1 MTGGGHYEGGILRSD
16 IVIKVKRGKLWR
28 ARRERERER
37 ERKIAD
43 KQTSL
48 HWLDLSRGD
57 FGFSSPQCLVILI
70 RGVTWVSIRSK
81 GRRSI
86 YWIRLQRP
94 SYNILIQRG
103 KPEMLTKILE
113 KQYPYIVYKI
123 SAFFLYLY
131 KGRLPKKTGKC
142 GSSPPLPDLTV
153 LGGIPC

>member
-1 MTGGGHYEGGILRSD
+1 MESQ
-16 IVIKVKRGKLWR
+16 
-28 ARRERERER
+28 RER

-43 KQTSL
+43 KQTSIC
-48 HWLDLSRGD
+48 REGI

-123 SAFFLYLY
+123 SISISIF
-131 KGRLPKKTGKC
+131 
-142 GSSPPLPDLTV
+142 V
-153 LGGIPC
+153 

>member
-1 MTGGGHYEGGILRSD
+1 MESQAG
-16 IVIKVKRGKLWR
+16 
-28 ARRERERER
+28 EREREENSR
-37 ERKIAD
+37 QTNIFALARSVER
-43 KQTSL
+43 
-48 HWLDLSRGD
+48 
-57 FGFSSPQCLVILI
+57 GFLVFLQCLVIFI
-70 RGVTWVSIRSK
+70 RGVTWISIRSK

-131 KGRLPKKTGKC
+131 KGRLPKKNRENVGV
-142 GSSPPLPDLTV
+142 PPPFPILPFWEV
-153 LGGIPC
+153 SHVKK